1 MNDGV
6 PNKAG
11 LAMLEIVENQIQ
23 ANDPPLVKETFNRL
37 RKLGISRKESK
48 KYIACALSVEIF
60 EVMKHESEIDYERYF
75 KNLENLPELPWDDE

>member
-1 MNDGV
+1 MDSGD

-11 LAMLEIVENQIQ
+11 KIILEIVDNQIN
-23 ANDPPLVKETFNRL
+23 ANDPPLVKKTFNRL

-60 EVMKHESEIDYERYF
+60 DVIKNSNEIDYDRYF
-75 KNLENLPELPWDDE
+75 TNLQILPEIPWDEE

>member
-1 MNDGV
+1 
-6 PNKAG
+6 
-11 LAMLEIVENQIQ
+11 MLEIVENQIQ

>member
-1 MNDGV
+1 MNNGD

-11 LAMLEIVENQIQ
+11 LAMLEVVENQIQ

-37 RKLGISRKESK
+37 RKLGISRKEAK

-60 EVMKHESEIDYERYF
+60 EVMKNESEIDYDRYF